1 MELSTVVRF
10 LSSGVSAFYCDFGK
24 RSPPNFF
31 YLTGHRSQSHWKS
44 RFLGGHRH
52 FSAAEQDFNI
62 DIGLVMTFLIAFLHS
77 VLIKSC
83 IYQSTTEKLHICQ
96 PSQLGCKNPEVR
108 NRKGTE
114 SGLHVCIYKNIC
126 IYAHHP
132 YIITIHANIYFI
144 DTLVLWEM
152 NYQLA
157 SYHPEKH
164 HHRQKNIY
172 FRFPIF
178 FKIMSNSCETLG
190 INFSTLLRSVI
201 GYVRPVTTLE

>member
-1 MELSTVVRF
+1 MYQHFIVTLAKSLLPTFSIEQVT
-10 LSSGVSAFYCDFGK
+10 D
-24 RSPPNFF
+24 
-31 YLTGHRSQSHWKS
+31 HRSQSHWTS

-83 IYQSTTEKLHICQ
+83 IYQSTTEKLHIYVSRASLAVRILRYEIEKGLRAVYMYVYIRIYVYICS
-96 PSQLGCKNPEVR
+96 PS
-108 NRKGTE
+108 
-114 SGLHVCIYKNIC
+114 LHYYNSCE
-126 IYAHHP
+126 
-132 YIITIHANIYFI
+132 YFI